1 MSASHGKPGDF
12 ANQAAFLA
20 RVRAALG
27 RGSLSAEQAAAVL
40 PRSLDEA
47 AREKLARLRGRGHA
61 ERLALVEQMR
71 QAAALVKH
79 AVQLVANPAEAA
91 AAIAAIAA
99 QAAPEWAERKSLCAW
114 DHDLLR
120 PLDLAGLCASQGMD
134 FHLAGED
141 PAALRSAAAQACL
154 GVTAADL
161 CVAETGTALLHSGPG
176 RPRAVSLLPSIHVA
190 VARLDAVVADFPELY
205 AALAERGHAAGLPGS
220 WVLVSGP
227 SKTGDIEAVMVN
239 GVHGPCATHL
249 IVIAGE

>member
-1 MSASHGKPGDF
+1 MSADATDLG
-12 ANQAAFLA
+12 NQATFLA

-27 RGSLSAEQAAAVL
+27 RGPLSPEQAAAVL
-40 PRSLDEA
+40 PRGLEPA
-47 AREKLARLRGRGHA
+47 AQERLARIRARSYQ

-79 AVQLVANPAEAA
+79 QVQCVASPAEAA
-91 AAIAAIAA
+91 AAIASIAA
-99 QAAPEWAERKSLCAW
+99 EAAPEWAEGKSLCAW
-114 DHDLLR
+114 DHELLR
-120 PLDLAGLCASQGMD
+120 PLDLAGLCANQGME
-134 FHLAGED
+134 FYLAGED

-161 CVAETGTALLHSGPG
+161 CVAETGTVLLHSGPG

-205 AALAERGHAAGLPGS
+205 AALAEREHTDGLPGS
-220 WVLVSGP
+220 WVFVSGP
-227 SKTGDIEAVMVN
+227 SKTGDIEAVMVH

-249 IVIAGE
+249 IVVAGQ